1 MNSIY
6 ESPVFQIANS
16 QYERACEWLDVPG
29 DARERILTKAFQEVL
44 QFGKCHTLW
53 NRDDA
58 PAIGVQKVI
67 EAKRAR
73 GLYP

>member
-29 DARERILTKAFQEVL
+29 DARERTRL
-44 QFGKCHTLW
+44 
-53 NRDDA
+53 
-58 PAIGVQKVI
+58 P
-67 EAKRAR
+67 
-73 GLYP
+73 